1 MKKLILKAVRDMSGK
16 TAKEVAKEIGTS
28 ENMMVD
34 IENGTKKCS
43 EELKEKLCKVYL
55 NYHAM
60 WDNKSYRDVVG
71 KVDFEIFH
79 DSSLQHFY

>member
-34 IENGTKKCS
+34 LENGTKKAT
-43 EELKEKLCKVYL
+43 EEMKEKLCKVYNIL
-55 NYHAM
+55 EDEVE
-60 WDNKSYRDVVG
+60 WDNQEKPAEDG
-71 KVDFEIFH
+71 A
-79 DSSLQHFY
+79 

>member
-43 EELKEKLCKVYL
+43 EELKEKLCKVYNIL
-55 NYHAM
+55 EDEVE
-60 WDNKSYRDVVG
+60 WDNQEKPAEYG
-71 KVDFEIFH
+71 A
-79 DSSLQHFY
+79 